1 MRHLNITEIERE
13 AHQMRAKEIQHL
25 FDELLTGISKG
36 LRSLF
41 SWNPQN
47 HRYH

>member
-13 AHQMRAKEIQHL
+13 AHQRRAEEMQHL
-25 FDELLTGISKG
+25 FDELLKGIGKG